1 MVKTTVENDTIRLV
15 ADYINL
21 VKLTY
26 RSHSKEVTEFGASLV
41 SDKAEQ
47 LLNAGLTIDQIN
59 LIGKAVRL

>member
-41 SDKAEQ
+41 SDKEEQ
-47 LLNAGLTIDQIN
+47 LLKAGLTIDQIN